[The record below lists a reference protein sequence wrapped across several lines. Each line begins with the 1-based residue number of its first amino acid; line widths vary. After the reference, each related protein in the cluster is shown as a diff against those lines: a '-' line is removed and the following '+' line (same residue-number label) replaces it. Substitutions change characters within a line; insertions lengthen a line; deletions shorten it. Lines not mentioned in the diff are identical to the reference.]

1 MVPKDRNDTALTPQE
16 FEQLARCVDTIG
28 TPAFTKEVCDFC
40 AAISQAET
48 VFLSAFFVDQKPAP
62 LYSNHTKA
70 SDKAALE
77 MYLDVAYVLD
87 PFFLQFRAGKTDQ
100 ILTLQQIAPDDFKRS
115 QYYQKFYKSIR
126 LVDEWGLILSI
137 AGDAALF
144 FSFGVQSGRRQPDLT
159 RLDLALP
166 LVASLARRHWTVL
179 SPERTDG
186 SGRLA
191 AHLEAAFDSFG
202 TSVLS
207 PREGD
212 IVRMIL
218 KGHSSKS
225 IARAFDNSPETIKV
239 HRKRI
244 YSKLNVGSQG
254 ELLSLFLTALSNM
267 PPAQSDDPLSY
278 AAPRTSEAR

>member
-1 MVPKDRNDTALTPQE
+1 MNLRNHNTATLTSHE

-28 TPAFTKEVCDFC
+28 TPAFAREICDFC
-40 AAISQAET
+40 AAISKAET
-48 VFLSAFFVDQKPAP
+48 AFLSAFFDDHKPVP
-62 LYSNHTKA
+62 LYSNHTEA
-70 SDKAALE
+70 SDKAALD
-77 MYLDVAYVLD
+77 MYLNVAYVLD
-87 PFFLQFRAGKTDQ
+87 PFFLKFRAGETDRVV
-100 ILTLQQIAPDDFKRS
+100 TLKQIAPDDFKRS
-115 QYYQKFYKSIR
+115 EYYQKFYKAIR
-126 LVDEWGLILSI
+126 LVDEWGVILSI
-137 AGDAALF
+137 APDAALF
-144 FSFGVQSGRRQPDLT
+144 FSFGVQSKEQRPVPR

-191 AHLEAAFDSFG
+191 AHLEFAFDSFG
-202 TSVLS
+202 TSLLS
-207 PREGD
+207 PREGE

-225 IARAFDNSPETIKV
+225 IARAFGNSPETIKV

-244 YSKLNVGSQG
+244 YTKLNVVSQG

-267 PPAQSDDPLSY
+267 SPAEKGDPLC
-278 AAPRTSEAR
+278 AALPQISR